1 MTEFPNHSWVNPLFA
16 FTLGVALSLPVQAAE
31 VPLLV
36 TKIDGTQVRGELTA
50 WTTEKLSLQAE
61 GKTITVTSPQILRA
75 EWQHESPSR
84 SSETNFL
91 ELIDGTRLPHKGFEV
106 VQGQATIATPLVE
119 QPFLLSTDRIAF
131 VQLSADA
138 PGRDGIAVDQEG
150 DLLVIRKKK
159 TGKFDTLTG
168 ILGDVSSKQVEFNWD
183 GESIPV
189 KRSKVAG
196 IAYYHAQVHNVKE
209 PICWLN
215 LLEGGRL
222 PVASLSLTDKK
233 VKVNT
238 VSGLEFSLSLNT
250 LQDADYS
257 QGKLAYLSDLR
268 PIEERWTPRIGMP
281 KSAELIR
288 QHGLPRR
295 DQSYS
300 GSALSLRWP
309 SAKRPSLGGELRTY
323 GKGLAMRSRTEC
335 RYRLPKGMR
344 RFVAIAGIDPET
356 ASQGNVTLEIFSD
369 QRSVW
374 QGEIDGSAAPA
385 AIGVMLGDARELR
398 IVVDYG
404 ENLDFG
410 DRLHLVEARLSK

>member
-1 MTEFPNHSWVNPLFA
+1 MTNFPYHFWVKRLFA
-16 FTLGVALSLPVQAAE
+16 FALALVLSLPVQAGESA
-31 VPLLV
+31 LLV

-50 WTTEKLSLQAE
+50 WTTEKLSLQAD
-61 GKTITVTSPQILRA
+61 GKTITVAAPQLLRV
-75 EWQHESPSR
+75 EWQHESPRR
-84 SSETNFL
+84 SSDTNYL
-91 ELIDGTRLPHKGFEV
+91 ELADGTRLPHEGFEV
-106 VQGQATIATPLVE
+106 VQGQATIATSIVE
-119 QPFLLSTDRIAF
+119 QPLLLSTDRIAF

-168 ILGDVSSKQVEFNWD
+168 ILGDVSLKQVEFNWD
-183 GESIPV
+183 GEAIPV
-189 KRSKVAG
+189 KRSKVVA
-196 IAYYHAQVHNVKE
+196 IAYFHAQIPKVKE

-215 LLEGGRL
+215 LRSGGTL
-222 PVASLSLTDKK
+222 PVASLSLADKK
-233 VKVNT
+233 VDVIT
-238 VSGLEFSLSLNT
+238 VSGLEFSLSLNS

-268 PIEERWTPRIGMP
+268 PIEERWTPRIGLP

-309 SAKRPSLGGELRTY
+309 SAKRASLGGELKTY
-323 GKGLAMRSRTEC
+323 GKGLAMRSRTKC

-356 ASQGNVTLEIFSD
+356 ASQGNVTLEIFAD
-369 QRSVW
+369 RRSVW
-374 QGEIDGSAAPA
+374 QGEIDGSAAPT
-385 AIGVMLGDARELR
+385 AIDVTLGDARELR

-410 DRLHLVEARLSK
+410 DRLHLIEARLSK